1 MIVILFTKLV
11 PFFNTVPFRLLAFK
25 AISVY
30 LLYILQLESSANLE
44 DEEDVDD
51 IEVEVM
57 NQIKK
62 KQIRQR
68 QTLLNSHLVVHHQQK
83 PPPPSNNNSYRP
95 ALSPI
100 TDLTYENSS
109 SATLNRPLS
118 PNLSTASTAASTTLE
133 AATLVG
139 QTSLETDSSRTM
151 LNNDDITS
159 TTTILDHTLDF
170 ESCVSR
176 TLDLESPLDQ
186 SRTLVLNDT
195 FDDSE
200 IMSDCFESFSV
211 DHTLSLD

>member
-1 MIVILFTKLV
+1 MLA
-11 PFFNTVPFRLLAFK
+11 AFK

-44 DEEDVDD
+44 DEEEDVDD

-68 QTLLNSHLVVHHQQK
+68 QTLLNSHLVVHHHQQK

-109 SATLNRPLS
+109 TATLNRPLS